1 MHGARC
7 AGALLRVRGTCY
19 YSPDDRRL
27 VELNGA
33 ALTAVP
39 SAAAGAEPA
48 QGRRLAGLSLTVL
61 RRCDLQVSL
70 SVSLRSSLS
79 LKALLRRF
87 ALRTVR

>member
-1 MHGARC
+1 MRC
-7 AGALLRVRGTCY
+7 DAGALLRVRGTCY

-39 SAAAGAEPA
+39 SAPAGAEPA

-61 RRCDLQVSL
+61 RRSDLQVCQCS
-70 SVSLRSSLS
+70 SVRQQESVT
-79 LKALLRRF
+79 AV
-87 ALRTVR
+87 TYVD